1 MSFLAKT
8 EKEIQMDNI
17 LGCLNSAY
25 KADPGAMHALLCNIA
40 PANQNLVDHPH
51 VVVEMRLKGLTTVGM
66 LGVINGVLTSMGFTR
81 IATKFSDTKDENGQ
95 YEFLGFVRYE
105 ENPQNP

>member
-1 MSFLAKT
+1 
-8 EKEIQMDNI
+8 
-17 LGCLNSAY
+17 
-25 KADPGAMHALLCNIA
+25 
-40 PANQNLVDHPH
+40 
-51 VVVEMRLKGLTTVGM
+51 M